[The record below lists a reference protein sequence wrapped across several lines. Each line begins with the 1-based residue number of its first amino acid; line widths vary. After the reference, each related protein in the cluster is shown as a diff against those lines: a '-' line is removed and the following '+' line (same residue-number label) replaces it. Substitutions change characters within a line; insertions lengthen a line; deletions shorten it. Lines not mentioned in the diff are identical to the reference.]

1 MLATMKQIPTT
12 SSDTTTPI
20 LPPEFPDRIL
30 RADEVMRQCGFAS
43 KSSLNRAV
51 KEGIF
56 PKPVRLTRRS
66 VGWRLS
72 TTSEWIATRP
82 TVGEGEV

>member
-1 MLATMKQIPTT
+1 MKPTT
-12 SSDTTTPI
+12 S
-20 LPPEFPDRIL
+20 EFPDRIL
-30 RADEVMRQCGFAS
+30 RIEEVMTQCGFAS

-51 KEGIF
+51 KEGLF

-72 TTSEWIATRP
+72 VTSEWVATRP
-82 TVGEGEV
+82 EIGEGEV